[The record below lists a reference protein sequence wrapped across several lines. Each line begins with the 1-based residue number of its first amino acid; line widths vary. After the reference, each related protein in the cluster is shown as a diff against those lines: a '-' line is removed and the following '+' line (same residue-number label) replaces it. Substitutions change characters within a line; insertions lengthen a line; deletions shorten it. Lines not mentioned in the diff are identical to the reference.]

1 MWPSPRPLQLR
12 VLDNLRANTY
22 GAHKL
27 PEARFWVF
35 HITIHLL
42 HELLP
47 KHLQGAG
54 MKNVVIALQ
63 LAVYYNARPE
73 MYASY

>member
-1 MWPSPRPLQLR
+1 
-12 VLDNLRANTY
+12 
-22 GAHKL
+22 L
-27 PEARFWVF
+27 PEAKFWVF

-42 HELLP
+42 YELLP

-54 MKNVVIALQ
+54 MKHVVIALQ
-63 LAVYYNARPE
+63 LAVFYNARPE